1 MSWKWFQITT
11 STTSSIS
18 KMHCMI
24 WP

>member
-1 MSWKWFQITT
+1 LLLGSYEYVPATHV
-11 STTSSIS
+11 